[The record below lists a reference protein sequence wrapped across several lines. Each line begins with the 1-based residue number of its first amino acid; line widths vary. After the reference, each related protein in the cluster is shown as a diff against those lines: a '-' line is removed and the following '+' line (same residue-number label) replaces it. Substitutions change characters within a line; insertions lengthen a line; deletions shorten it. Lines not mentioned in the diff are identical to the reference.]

1 MRAYY
6 LDNLEGD
13 QRLPHDSGTDVPEEV
28 LRSIGVLHWH
38 IPIDIEG
45 KYEQEAV
52 AVAKERGYK
61 NHRDTIDISKEGLG
75 DEYETKIKNFYHE

>member
-1 MRAYY
+1 MHAYY

-28 LRSIGVLHWH
+28 LRSIGVLHWN

-52 AVAKERGYK
+52 ALAKERGYK
-61 NHRDTIDISKEGLG
+61 NHRDIIEVSKEGLG
-75 DEYETKIKNFYHE
+75 DEYETTMKNLNHE